1 MASFNNMGFARPEE
15 RIYEQEVRLNNI
27 FDSLS
32 EGFKRLDKLNDAKQL
47 AALKEMTAQMQE
59 AKT

>member
-1 MASFNNMGFARPEE
+1 MNAGQPSNAQMPPFA
-15 RIYEQEVRLNNI
+15 QEVQLNNI

-32 EGFKRLDKLNDAKQL
+32 EGFKRIERLNDAKQQQL
-47 AALKEMTAQMQE
+47 LKEMTAQMQE